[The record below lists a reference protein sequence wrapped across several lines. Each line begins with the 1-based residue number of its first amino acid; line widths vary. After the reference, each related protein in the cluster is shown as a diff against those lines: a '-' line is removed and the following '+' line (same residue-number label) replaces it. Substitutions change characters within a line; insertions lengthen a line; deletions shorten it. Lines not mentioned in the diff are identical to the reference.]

1 MSSPRP
7 PLRLVGP
14 PERDTAGDH
23 AGVDL
28 NKDVGI
34 LRAVAG
40 STPAGVAPVAR
51 VDPATPLRSAQD
63 DGDVH
68 ELTIVDDAEPAEEEP
83 PRTPLSPRFVVVA
96 LVVFQLLAASS
107 YLGKYTALAQGDD
120 QFKFAAAMTVPASLC
135 LYVGAILLALRP
147 GRGRL
152 LFLAAAAGFGL
163 SLPAWGVGYGWSW
176 PMAFGAILALAGAWY
191 ARAEPRPD
199 PSSAA
204 QP

>member
-14 PERDTAGDH
+14 PDRDGADEADFG
-23 AGVDL
+23 AVDREPHDL
-28 NKDVGI
+28 H
-34 LRAVAG
+34 
-40 STPAGVAPVAR
+40 PPY
-51 VDPATPLRSAQD
+51 
-63 DGDVH
+63 H
-68 ELTIVDDAEPAEEEP
+68 ELTVVDNVEPAEQDV

-107 YLGKYTALAQGDD
+107 YLGKYLALAQGDD
-120 QFKFAAAMTVPASLC
+120 QFRFAAAMTVPASLC

-147 GRGRL
+147 GRGRV
-152 LFLAAAAGFGL
+152 LFFIAAAGFGL

-191 ARAEPRPD
+191 ARAETRPD